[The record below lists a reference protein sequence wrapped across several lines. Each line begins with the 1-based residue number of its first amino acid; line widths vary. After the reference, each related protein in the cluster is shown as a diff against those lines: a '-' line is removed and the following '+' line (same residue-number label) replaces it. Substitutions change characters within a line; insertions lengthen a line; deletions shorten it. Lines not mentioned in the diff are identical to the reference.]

1 MKRYERMTK
10 EEIIDF
16 VCLGNWTCDRCG
28 VKKEYCDRSE
38 SGKCNEIVRNW
49 LNDEVTI
56 KKVPRFI
63 LIKTQEDLERAFQ
76 EFDYHC
82 RKIKCTDCKYSNY
95 SNGMATTTN
104 WHSCYQRYLAEEVEV
119 EE

>member
-1 MKRYERMTK
+1 MKRYERMAK

-49 LNDEVTI
+49 LNEEVTI
-56 KKVPRFI
+56 KKVPRFA
-63 LIKTQEDLERAFQ
+63 LIKTQEDLNIIFKEYS
-76 EFDYHC
+76 EHC
-82 RKIKCTDCKYSNY
+82 RVTSCSKCEYS
-95 SNGMATTTN
+95 GTTSGWIPCT
-104 WHSCYQRYLAEEVEV
+104 QRYLADEVEV